1 MLLRAIL
8 HYYIIL
14 LSWKL
19 HLSHIFPSPIP
30 VALAQH
36 VTLDLNHENLDGSAS
51 STPREYSPTTVQ
63 PRHRQVASTGLYFSM
78 LRFSL
83 ANRPVLRFF
92 HSGSPLS
99 TPRVSLMRSSIT
111 SPDSIIASRSR
122 SILSRSVAEK
132 LCHASCCAC
141 SLFVMSLL
149 ILNRMRPSIVLT
161 SRAII

>member
-36 VTLDLNHENLDGSAS
+36 VTLDLNHENLDDSAS

-63 PRHRQVASTGLYFSM
+63 PRRRQVASTGLYFSM
-78 LRFSL
+78 LRF
-83 ANRPVLRFF
+83 
-92 HSGSPLS
+92 
-99 TPRVSLMRSSIT
+99 
-111 SPDSIIASRSR
+111 ASRSR

-132 LCHASCCAC
+132 LCHASRCAC